1 MMWKMRQPDRAS
13 APSDGPEGG
22 SDGGSDGGSGS
33 GGDPS
38 GAGISGRATFLDAAS
53 TRFILSR
60 LNGVDHVTIRVL
72 ATQDDNPLPGT
83 AGGDISATA
92 AAEVAALL
100 REAGFD
106 VTQEVVER
114 MVPPPLTRFGLRYSG
129 RQATLT
135 VAPEVAGP
143 A

>member
-1 MMWKMRQPDRAS
+1 MWKMRQPDRAS
-13 APSDGPEGG
+13 APSDGSEGG
-22 SDGGSDGGSGS
+22 SEGAEARSGGSRQ
-33 GGDPS
+33 P
-38 GAGISGRATFLDAAS
+38 AFLDAAS

-72 ATQDDNPLPGT
+72 ATQDDGPLPGA

-114 MVPPPLTRFGLRYSG
+114 MVPPPLTRFGLRYAG
-129 RQATLT
+129 RQAILT